1 MSQLDTY
8 RKTVTRKREELAKL
22 SADLSKEQ
30 AKISPL
36 QKKILLAKNAIGRTK
51 SQTTINS
58 KMREIEQSNKSLA
71 DICIWP
77 PFTADEAVF
86 HGQSGPC
93 YAAGGR

>member
-36 QKKILLAKNAIGRTK
+36 QNKIAAIMLAGI
-51 SQTTINS
+51 SQE
-58 KMREIEQSNKSLA
+58 EIPQLFKRDDVELNQVILVNP
-71 DICIWP
+71 D
-77 PFTADEAVF
+77 
-86 HGQSGPC
+86 
-93 YAAGGR
+93 

>member
-1 MSQLDTY
+1 MLMSQLDTY

-58 KMREIEQSNKSLA
+58 KMREIEQSSERKRACHSRK
-71 DICIWP
+71 
-77 PFTADEAVF
+77 E
-86 HGQSGPC
+86 
-93 YAAGGR
+93 YAKRGG